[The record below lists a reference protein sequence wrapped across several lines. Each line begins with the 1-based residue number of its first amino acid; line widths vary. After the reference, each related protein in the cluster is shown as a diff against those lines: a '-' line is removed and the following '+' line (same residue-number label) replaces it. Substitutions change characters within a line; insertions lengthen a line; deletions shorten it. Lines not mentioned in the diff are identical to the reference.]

1 MTANDKRI
9 AGLHEGP
16 QGVRT
21 SDYQKIV
28 PLKISIHTVCF
39 MRFQSLLLL
48 GLHPIIFSILAGDNS
63 RDAC

>member
-21 SDYQKIV
+21 SDYHKIV
-28 PLKISIHTVCF
+28 LEEFKSK
-39 MRFQSLLLL
+39 
-48 GLHPIIFSILAGDNS
+48 N
-63 RDAC
+63 